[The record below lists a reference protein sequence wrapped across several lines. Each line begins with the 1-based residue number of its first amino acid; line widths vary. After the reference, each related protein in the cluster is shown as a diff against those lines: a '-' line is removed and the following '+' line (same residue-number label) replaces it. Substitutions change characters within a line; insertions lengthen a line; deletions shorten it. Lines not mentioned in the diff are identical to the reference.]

1 MFYSLQE
8 TAAMTLAALV
18 LDWLIGDPAWKRLP
32 HPVILLGRLI
42 TALEKRSRRLKPG
55 ALARH
60 D

>member
-42 TALEKRSRRLKPG
+42 TALEKRSAAG
-55 ALARH
+55 
-60 D
+60 